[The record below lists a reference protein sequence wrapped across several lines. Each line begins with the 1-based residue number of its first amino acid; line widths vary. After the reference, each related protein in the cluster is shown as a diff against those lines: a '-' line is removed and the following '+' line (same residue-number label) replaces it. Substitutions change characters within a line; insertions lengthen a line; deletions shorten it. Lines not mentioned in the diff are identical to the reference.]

1 LKRIV
6 KLKGEL
12 ILAICISAIAGIIIA
27 FIVSGVYREI
37 TLNDDK
43 LITMANEKNNKEI
56 EKIKNRLQ
64 IDSKS
69 ESIVYENIKR
79 IEKILQQSF
88 VNRIFIVDNE
98 GYVKNSTGKLGI
110 KQIDLSQGTG
120 SNIIISNNK
129 YIATNIIKLNEQH
142 YVVYLNENNIYD
154 DMIIFR
160 VASIAIIILF
170 LILISGRVRYISNI
184 AKNVKIIAT
193 GNFSN
198 RITLKYKNELTD
210 LAEDINYM
218 AQELQQQELNQKE
231 FITNISHDLR
241 TPLTTILGYS
251 KMLEQK
257 VYSNEEDL
265 ERYVSIINKKGNYLK
280 TMMDDF
286 FDYAKL
292 SSKDMSLEKV
302 VINLNELIMQL
313 LDGEEFRFK
322 EKDLKLDVLLQ
333 NKAMNIYGDSMLIAR
348 ALSNLINNAL
358 RYSKQA
364 TVVNISLEEKRI
376 NEINYGVFSIDNI
389 PSSNLSEKEV
399 HNLFKRLYKVDKSR
413 NEQGSGLGLVITQEI
428 IKAHNGFIEAK
439 LIEERIRFIVMLNSN
454 SL

>member
-27 FIVSGVYREI
+27 FIVSETYREI

-43 LITMANEKNNKEI
+43 LITMANERNNKEI
-56 EKIKNRLQ
+56 ENIKNQLQ

-69 ESIVYENIKR
+69 ESVVYENIQR
-79 IEKILQQSF
+79 IEKNLQQSF

-98 GYVKNSTGKLGI
+98 GYVKKSTGELGI
-110 KQIDLSQGTG
+110 KQIDLSYGEG
-120 SNIIISNNK
+120 SNLIISGNK
-129 YIATNIIKLNEQH
+129 FISTNIIKLNEQR
-142 YVVYLNENNIYD
+142 YVVYLNENYIYN
-154 DMIIFR
+154 DMIIFQ
-160 VASIAIIILF
+160 VASVSMIIIF
-170 LILISGRVRYISNI
+170 LILVSGRVRYISNI
-184 AKNVKIIAT
+184 TKNVKIIAT
-193 GNFSN
+193 GNLSN
-198 RITLKYKNELTD
+198 RIKLKYKNELTD

-218 AQELQQQELNQKE
+218 AQDLQQQELNQKE

-251 KMLEQK
+251 KMIEQK

-265 ERYVSIINKKGNYLK
+265 ERYVSIINEKGNYLK
-280 TMMDDF
+280 NMMDNF

-292 SSKDMSLEKV
+292 CSRDMKLEKV

-313 LDGEEFRFK
+313 IDGEEINFK
-322 EKDLKLDVLLQ
+322 NKDLKLDALLQ
-333 NKAMNIYGDSMLIAR
+333 NKSMHIYGDSMLIAR

-358 RYSKQA
+358 KYSEED
-364 TVVNISLEEKRI
+364 TVVNINLKEERLD
-376 NEINYGVFSIDNI
+376 EIDYGIFSIENV
-389 PSSNLSEKEV
+389 PRKSLSEKEV

-413 NEQGSGLGLVITQEI
+413 NEEGSGLGLAITQEI

-439 LIEERIRFIVMLNSN
+439 LIEGRIRFIVMLNST